1 MACCKKKCKPSS
13 QYIPVTF
20 AYSLLL
26 GCTALFFVF
35 PCVHLTTEYSIAIP
49 IYEGILT
56 IFVLANFLLA
66 TCMDPGIYPKSPG
79 DEDKDDDFKAPL
91 YKTVEIQGIQVRMKW
106 CTTCNFYRPPRCS
119 HCSVCNNCIEK
130 FDHHCPWVNNCV
142 GKRNYRYFFQ
152 FLLSLTLHI
161 FSVFAFTLVFVLEK
175 KDNLRSAEIIVSIV
189 NMVIIGLCAVPV
201 VGLASFHMV
210 LVSRGRTTNE
220 QVTGK
225 FHSGHNPFTKGC
237 LKNFTSTLCSSQY
250 PSYKS
255 HAKKKH
261 KTLSVRAE
269 YIPRPAS
276 DSQVHLR
283 IEGNGM
289 PPRPRNDYQPDR
301 NHAGSSINRY
311 SAASESSSNQSQGQD
326 CEATPPLMPKDSV
339 EDINKIRQMARSKS
353 DSIQLSMSVSPGK
366 RNVHQGYSSA
376 SDILQS
382 PSSIRD
388 RDKRLPVREDSRFS
402 RSSDSL
408 NHRPNTVIVKKHSTT
423 SSEQLSTPMSPN
435 SPTGGAFLSPSS
447 PTSPTVFPRQPSQ
460 TSVAST
466 SSRTSGYDPARIRR
480 PISFITALEMSEEA
494 SNMKSKQMKSS
505 SSISMGRGTSANSA
519 GRYGTSNSNAY
530 SSNQTT
536 PNDNNKR
543 YDGPYEISV

>member
-289 PPRPRNDYQPDR
+289 PPRPRNDYQ
-301 NHAGSSINRY
+301 
-311 SAASESSSNQSQGQD
+311 
-326 CEATPPLMPKDSV
+326 
-339 EDINKIRQMARSKS
+339 
-353 DSIQLSMSVSPGK
+353 
-366 RNVHQGYSSA
+366 
-376 SDILQS
+376 S